1 MIMNTKYILPVVA
14 LFIFYGCHK
23 NQVQD
28 ETGKEISEKK
38 KIEPK
43 YGKIFFDY
51 DQIDYYSIDI
61 EEDKIKELDD
71 NRNHSK
77 ADQYKYDVLIDET
90 PTTLQDLDFLNY
102 LTTIGFSKKE
112 IPSAEFDRINT
123 IFVEKNVTDGYI
135 MGCIPFFRDILVF
148 KKKNTII
155 GIAKICFTCHQ
166 YRIIGT
172 KADTKNFGMGDDY
185 EKLRAILDP
194 LKKNKSEH

>member
-1 MIMNTKYILPVVA
+1 MNIKYILPVVA

-28 ETGKEISEKK
+28 GMDKEISEKK
-38 KIEPK
+38 KIEKPK

-61 EEDKIKELDD
+61 EEGKLQELDN

-90 PTTLQDLDFLNY
+90 PTTLHNLDFLNY
-102 LTTIGFSKKE
+102 LTRIGFSKKE

-123 IFVEKNVTDGYI
+123 IFVEKNITDGYI
-135 MGCIPFFRDILVF
+135 MGCIPFFRDILAF
-148 KKKNTII
+148 KKKNKVI
-155 GIAKICFTCHQ
+155 GIAKICFNCHQ

-185 EKLRAILDP
+185 EKLGAILDP
-194 LKKNKSEH
+194 LKK